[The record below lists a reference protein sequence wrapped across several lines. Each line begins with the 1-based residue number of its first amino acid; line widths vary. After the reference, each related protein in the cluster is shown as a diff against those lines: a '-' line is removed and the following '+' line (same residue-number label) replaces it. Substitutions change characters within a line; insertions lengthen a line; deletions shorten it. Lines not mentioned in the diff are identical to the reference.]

1 MTSTISSPPV
11 AECLGVKVPAS
22 PYLTETRIA
31 RINAARYEGQEIA
44 GALHVIG
51 PDDRVIEMGA
61 GLGIVGAVTQLNAR
75 PAAMVSFEA
84 NPNMIPHI
92 KALYAL
98 NRIKSKIRLHNKV
111 LLTEP
116 EPPESVD
123 FFLRSSFLGSSLTD
137 TAARDTTAVSV
148 PTTRFEPLRKRF
160 KPTVLL
166 MDIEGGELAF
176 LRHANLEG
184 IRAIVLEFHP
194 EAYGKDGMREC
205 KDILRKAGF
214 SKVNEVSTRLV
225 WTCLRGPDA
234 PHTAPDPETGWSRKL
249 TAIEGAIVVPPA
261 VPGLVQPTGVLT
273 AQGDYLPQSALW
285 RRSRPLTEAPA
296 MPQETPQ
303 KLAGTWLWGG
313 QLWLHFGHFLAE
325 STPRLWGL
333 GAYAGQIDGIIFTPK
348 RPRNGGLIKGWQ
360 RKFFAEIAP
369 NLPLHVATAP
379 TEVERLII
387 PGQGFGLGAIT
398 RGTPEFRSF
407 IAAEFGKDIVPDG
420 PEKLYISRSKFEFR
434 KGSLVG
440 ETELEAH
447 LAAQGYEI
455 FHPQEHDIK
464 TQIARYKAAKYII
477 AAEGSAIHMAAMVMG
492 PQQKLAIVVR
502 RRSSATHYIES
513 HLHAF
518 AGVTAH
524 SVDALVR
531 SWMPEGETKARHA
544 IGEIDFPSLQA
555 ALHKA
560 GFISAPDSS
569 WENFPKARVQALLG
583 AGFRPV

>member
-1 MTSTISSPPV
+1 MTSMTSSPHV
-11 AECLGVKVPAS
+11 AECLGVKVPPS
-22 PYLTETRIA
+22 PYLTATRIK

-51 PDDRVIEMGA
+51 PDDRVVEMGA

-84 NPNMIPHI
+84 NPDMIPHI
-92 KALYAL
+92 QSLYAL
-98 NRIKSKIRLHNKV
+98 NRIKSKITLHNKV
-111 LLTEP
+111 RLTEP

-123 FFLRSSFLGSSLTD
+123 FFLRNSFLGSSLTD
-137 TAARDTTAVSV
+137 STARDTRAVSV
-148 PTTRFEPLRKRF
+148 PTARFDTLRSRF

-234 PHTAPDPETGWSRKL
+234 PHTAPDPQTGWSRKL
-249 TAIEGAIVVPPA
+249 TQVKGAVVVPPA

-273 AQGDYLPQSALW
+273 AQGAYLPQGALW
-285 RRSRPLTEAPA
+285 RRSRPLTEAPDW
-296 MPQETPQ
+296 PKEPPQ

-333 GAYAGQIDGIIFTPK
+333 GAYDGQIDGILFTPK

-360 RKFFAEIAP
+360 RKFFSEVAP
-369 NLPLHVATAP
+369 DIPLHVATAP
-379 TEVERLII
+379 TEVERLIL
-387 PGQGFGLGAIT
+387 PGQGFGLGAIS

-407 IAAEFGKDIVPDG
+407 IAAEFGKTIPPEG
-420 PEKLYISRSKFEFR
+420 PEKLYISRSRFEFR

-440 ETELEAH
+440 ETALEAH
-447 LAAQGYEI
+447 LATQGYEI

-464 TQIARYKAAKYII
+464 TQIARYKAAKHII
-477 AAEGSAIHMAAMVMG
+477 AAEGSAIHMAALVMG

-502 RRSSATHYIES
+502 RRSSATHYIET
-513 HLHAF
+513 HLEAF
-518 AGVTAH
+518 AGIAAL

-531 SWMPEGETKARHA
+531 SWMPHGESKARHA
-544 IGEIDFPSLQA
+544 IGEIDFPSLQE
-555 ALHKA
+555 ALLKG
-560 GFISAPDSS
+560 GFIAPSTPP
-569 WENFPKARVQALLG
+569 WENFPEARVQELLG
-583 AGFRPV
+583 AGFRRI